1 MEFKLKVLI
10 TYILTAIA
18 AGVLILIAASI
29 WYNAID
35 HTEKLFAEHSPLMS
49 AEESL
54 LGDSAGYREIA
65 FTLNDQLGRVTRGNL
80 RIPLG
85 IDKPLPAVMIMGG
98 QHTGARAAGLISL
111 EKQAVLCAMDY
122 PSYPEEKTM
131 NPARVLAM
139 LHSLQRAAFDA
150 AGMAFNVLDYL
161 CSRPEVDK
169 DRITVLGASFGVPFA
184 VIAALDNRVSGVVL
198 IYGAGDLEE
207 LIDWNLRR
215 KVRFTPLR
223 KFASHILGTLISPF
237 EPTAYVDRFSPRPL
251 LMINSSLDEKIP
263 VRCVRLLF
271 NKANRP
277 KELVWL
283 DTQHVHPSNR
293 KLIDSLTRISS
304 DWLERKNLL

>member
-1 MEFKLKVLI
+1 MEFKLKVLL

-35 HTEKLFAEHSPLMS
+35 HTDKLFAEHSPLMS

-85 IDKPLPAVMIMGG
+85 VDKPLPAVMILGG

-122 PSYPEEKTM
+122 PSYPEETISPTRI
-131 NPARVLAM
+131 PAL

-150 AGMAFNVLDYL
+150 VGMAFNVLDYL
-161 CSRPEVDK
+161 CTRPEVDK
-169 DRITVLGASFGVPFA
+169 DRITVLGVSFGVPFA
-184 VIAALDNRVSGVVL
+184 VIAALDHRVRGVVL

-223 KFASHILGTLISPF
+223 KFASHILGTLTSPF

-271 NKANRP
+271 NKANGP

-304 DWLERKNLL
+304 DWLVRKNLL